1 MITPTQSV
9 EDRSAALENLSPEDA
24 VAALLDAASAMNA
37 SDLFL
42 ESNLDDVTISVRHLG
57 IIRQFANLSNAHGKR
72 FISHIKAV
80 AEMDVAERRRP
91 LDGRRLVFTKT
102 GDKLDLRINTLPTLH
117 GEDLAIRIL
126 ECDHAML
133 TIDQLGLLRPQRTA
147 IIQLLNRPS
156 GLVLVTGPTGSGK
169 TTTLYSC
176 LQTLN
181 DGKRKIS
188 TIEDPIEYE
197 VAGFRQSQVNTR
209 LQLDFPDLLRS
220 VLRQAP
226 DIIMIGEIRD
236 RITAETA
243 VRAANSG
250 HLVFATLHAPVS
262 ASAVQVMLSLG
273 VNTHFL
279 ASALI
284 GVVAQRLVR
293 VLCSD
298 CRVAVDVSD
307 SPYTFDDIRPWMD
320 DAESHH
326 LYAPGGCEKCFGT
339 GYTART
345 AIFEILTIQG
355 KVRKL
360 IAHQAGA
367 REIESAAIEQGMIE
381 FRRAALLAVANG
393 TTSTE
398 EILRTVPF
406 DYLEDD

>member
-1 MITPTQSV
+1 MITATQSM
-9 EDRSAALENLSPEDA
+9 EERSAELENLTPEEA
-24 VAALLDAASAMNA
+24 VAALLDAASDMNA

-42 ESNLDDVTISVRHLG
+42 ESNVDNVSIAVRHLG
-57 IIRQFANLSNAHGKR
+57 IIHPFANLSNAHGRR

-91 LDGRRLVFTKT
+91 LDGRWLVFTRG
-102 GDKLDLRINTLPTLH
+102 GDKLDLRINTIPTLH

-126 ECDHAML
+126 ECDHALL
-133 TIDQLGLLRPQRTA
+133 TIDQLGLIRAQRTA
-147 IIQLLNRPS
+147 IVQLLNRPS

-188 TIEDPIEYE
+188 TIEDPIEFE
-197 VAGFRQSQVNTR
+197 VDGFRQSQVNQK
-209 LQLDFPDLLRS
+209 LQLDFPELLRS

-250 HLVFATLHAPVS
+250 HQVFATLHAPVA

-279 ASALI
+279 ASALV

-293 VLCSD
+293 VLCPD

-307 SPYTFDDIRPWMD
+307 SPYTFDDIRPWMEEPD
-320 DAESHH
+320 NHH
-326 LYAPGGCEKCFGT
+326 LYAPGGCEKCYGT
-339 GYTART
+339 GYIART
-345 AIFEILTIQG
+345 AVFEVLTVQG
-355 KVRKL
+355 KVKRQ
-360 IAHQAGA
+360 IAEQAEA
-367 REIESAAIEQGMIE
+367 RQIEATAVDQGMIE

-406 DYLEDD
+406 DYLEDE